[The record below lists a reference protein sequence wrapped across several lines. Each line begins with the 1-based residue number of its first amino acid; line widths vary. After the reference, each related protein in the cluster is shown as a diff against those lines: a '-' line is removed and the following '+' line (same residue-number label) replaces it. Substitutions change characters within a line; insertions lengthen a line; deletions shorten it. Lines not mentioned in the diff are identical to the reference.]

1 MNMCMSAVR
10 EPVGHAPAAM
20 MSDRLSLEGFAAR
33 FEASS
38 RTLWCIAAGVL
49 GRSDQADDVLQE
61 AAIIAM
67 TKLLQFDAGTSFTAW
82 MGCIVRNVALNHAR
96 RRRQAAPAIDPHAL
110 EAVVAQD
117 QRSPVAPLSGTGEL
131 DDARECFD
139 DRVLAGLNTLDET
152 ARACLLLRTLLDMPY
167 REISLALDIPQGTAM
182 SHVHRARHQLRD
194 RLFEMDESNVRPG
207 GDR

>member
-1 MNMCMSAVR
+1 MNMCMSALR
-10 EPVGHAPAAM
+10 EPVGRAAAATT
-20 MSDRLSLEGFAAR
+20 SDRLTPDGFAAR

-49 GRSDQADDVLQE
+49 GRSDQAEDVLQE

-67 TKLLQFDAGTSFTAW
+67 TKLLHFDAGTSFTAW
-82 MGCIVRNVALNHAR
+82 MGRIVRNVALNHTR
-96 RRRQAAPAIDPHAL
+96 RRRHAAPVVDPHAL
-110 EAVVAQD
+110 EAVAAPD
-117 QRSPVAPLSGTGEL
+117 QRGPAAPLSGTGEL
-131 DDARECFD
+131 GAARECFD

-182 SHVHRARHQLRD
+182 SHVHRARHQLRE
-194 RLFEMDESNVRPG
+194 RLFRMNESTIPS
-207 GDR
+207 GDD

>member
-1 MNMCMSAVR
+1 MKKCMSTLQK
-10 EPVGHAPAAM
+10 PVDRGPAAT

-96 RRRQAAPAIDPHAL
+96 RRRQAAAAIDPHAL

-117 QRSPVAPLSGTGEL
+117 QRGPVAPLSGTGEL

>member
-1 MNMCMSAVR
+1 MSAVR
-10 EPVGHAPAAM
+10 ESVGHAPAAK

-82 MGCIVRNVALNHAR
+82 MGCIVRNVGLNHAR
-96 RRRQAAPAIDPHAL
+96 RRRQAAAAIDPHAL

-117 QRSPVAPLSGTGEL
+117 QRGPAAPLSGTGEL

-182 SHVHRARHQLRD
+182 SHVHRARHQLRE
-194 RLFEMDESNVRPG
+194 RLFRMNESTVPS
-207 GDR
+207 GDD